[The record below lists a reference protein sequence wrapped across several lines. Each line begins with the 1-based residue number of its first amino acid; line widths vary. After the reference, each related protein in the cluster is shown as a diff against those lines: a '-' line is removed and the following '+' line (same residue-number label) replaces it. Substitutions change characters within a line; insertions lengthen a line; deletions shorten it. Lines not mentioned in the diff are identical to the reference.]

1 MPLEEELI
9 AQGIWPVCGV
19 DEAGRGPLAGPVVAA
34 AAILS
39 PDCRLRGLVRDSK
52 ALSASQREALFELL
66 TADTDVCVG
75 VAVVDARI
83 IDEINIYQA
92 TMLAMRQAVADLKI
106 MPSHAL
112 IDGNRCPELVCA
124 STAIIGGDASEPS
137 ISAASIV
144 AKVTRDRLMATL
156 DVTYPGY
163 GFARHKGYPTRAHQE
178 AIRILGPCPIHRRSY
193 KGVTQLEWIS

>member
-34 AAILS
+34 AAVLT
-39 PDCRLRGLVRDSK
+39 PGCRLRSMVRDSK
-52 ALSASQREALFELL
+52 VLSESKREKLFEHLM
-66 TADTDVCVG
+66 ADTDVCMG
-75 VAVVDARI
+75 VAVVDAQI
-83 IDEINIYQA
+83 IDEINIFQA
-92 TMLAMRQAVADLKI
+92 TMLAMRLAVADLKV
-106 MPSHAL
+106 MPRHAL
-112 IDGNRCPELVCA
+112 IDGNQCPELACT

-193 KGVTQLEWIS
+193 KGVTQLEWIA

>member
-34 AAILS
+34 AAVLNPGCS
-39 PDCRLRGLVRDSK
+39 LRGMVRDSK
-52 ALSASQREALFELL
+52 VLSASQRESLFELL
-66 TADTDVCVG
+66 MADTDVCVG
-75 VAVVDARI
+75 VAVVDAQT
-83 IDEINIYQA
+83 IDEINIFQA
-92 TMLAMRQAVADLKI
+92 TMLAMRLAVADLKV
-106 MPSHAL
+106 MPRHAL
-112 IDGNRCPELVCA
+112 IDGNHCPELICG
-124 STAIIGGDASEPS
+124 STAIIGGDATEPC

-144 AKVTRDRLMATL
+144 AKVTRDRLMTTL

-178 AIRILGPCPIHRRSY
+178 AIRVLGPCAIHRRTY